1 MAEVPSSIPTGGRSN
16 IFDDFLPS
24 SCQPF
29 IETFEFFYNPS
40 FRAKSWQDPTR
51 IDIDQLQPIECQSW
65 QDPVRIWHEM
75 TNYRK
80 TRLPTYEI
88 VQLQSIS
95 TIKTKV
101 FGNFSFVFFFDF

>member
-1 MAEVPSSIPTGGRSN
+1 MSAFHSN
-16 IFDDFLPS
+16 IRV
-24 SCQPF
+24 
-29 IETFEFFYNPS
+29 FYNPS

-51 IDIDQLQPIECQSW
+51 IDIDWLQPIECQSW

-80 TRLPTYEI
+80 TRLPTYGI

-101 FGNFSFVFFFDF
+101 FGNFSFVFFSIFD